1 MLYGLLLL
9 VYTLY
14 EPYMKAIRRAKRRC
28 PDLKAAVIVTDLPNQ
43 WGLASYRKGLM
54 KKIEYAM
61 GREKIHLCSVFD
73 GFVLL
78 TEPMREV
85 LPVGEK
91 PFTVIEGLI
100 LEKELPEEKR
110 QTENAVLYT
119 GTLNRELG
127 IAELLRAFEQMPE
140 VQLWLCG
147 RGDMEDEVRRS
158 AEKHPNIR
166 YFGFVSQE
174 EALSLQGRAA
184 TLINPRSPEG
194 LYTRYSFPS
203 KTLEYL
209 RSGRPTLCY
218 ALEGIPEEYGQ
229 YLIYIQQSGA
239 DGIRQAV
246 QEWLQKPAAEREAR
260 GRSGREYVLQQKNPK
275 AQCNALLSL
284 LRRMG

>member
-1 MLYGLLLL
+1 
-9 VYTLY
+9 
-14 EPYMKAIRRAKRRC
+14 MKAIRRAKRRC

-140 VQLWLCG
+140 VQLWLC
-147 RGDMEDEVRRS
+147 S

-229 YLIYIQQSGA
+229 YLIY
-239 DGIRQAV
+239 
-246 QEWLQKPAAEREAR
+246 

>member
-1 MLYGLLLL
+1 M
-9 VYTLY
+9 
-14 EPYMKAIRRAKRRC
+14 
-28 PDLKAAVIVTDLPNQ
+28 
-43 WGLASYRKGLM
+43 
-54 KKIEYAM
+54 
-61 GREKIHLCSVFD
+61 
-73 GFVLL
+73 
-78 TEPMREV
+78 
-85 LPVGEK
+85 
-91 PFTVIEGLI
+91 
-100 LEKELPEEKR
+100 
-110 QTENAVLYT
+110 
-119 GTLNRELG
+119 
-127 IAELLRAFEQMPE
+127 
-140 VQLWLCG
+140 
-147 RGDMEDEVRRS
+147 RRS

-260 GRSGREYVLQQKNPK
+260 GTQRAGVCTAAEKSQGAMQRASLTAAAYGVGADNGRLAVRACFILAMTASYCWCRVF
-275 AQCNALLSL
+275 
-284 LRRMG
+284 

>member
-1 MLYGLLLL
+1 
-9 VYTLY
+9 
-14 EPYMKAIRRAKRRC
+14 
-28 PDLKAAVIVTDLPNQ
+28 
-43 WGLASYRKGLM
+43 
-54 KKIEYAM
+54 
-61 GREKIHLCSVFD
+61 
-73 GFVLL
+73 
-78 TEPMREV
+78 
-85 LPVGEK
+85 
-91 PFTVIEGLI
+91 
-100 LEKELPEEKR
+100 
-110 QTENAVLYT
+110 
-119 GTLNRELG
+119 
-127 IAELLRAFEQMPE
+127 MPE